1 MPGKKRTVSK
11 SRRKGPTPRNPNRVR
26 RSSATED
33 VHAPPAE
40 PTASSRYTP
49 KIKARGPFRPTWHKV
64 VGALLIVLGV
74 GIFVINDLAWFDI
87 NLIPGGHNE
96 LWAMLGIVTA
106 ASSTW
111 WFGWFDRTPK
121 PSR

>member
-1 MPGKKRTVSK
+1 MPGKKRTANK
-11 SRRKGPTPRNPNRVR
+11 SRRKGPTPPNPNRVQR
-26 RSSATED
+26 GSGTE
-33 VHAPPAE
+33 HAQPPPLE

-64 VGALLIVLGV
+64 VGTLLIVLGV

-87 NLIPGGHNE
+87 DLIPGGHNE

-106 ASSTW
+106 ATSTW